1 MNQQTEII
9 NPQEAFE
16 HAIASN
22 ILSINQTDLNY
33 VGGFMYMYSKEGR
46 HYFKNIITRKYGF
59 DHQTILE
66 ATKSS

>member
-1 MNQQTEII
+1 MNQQTEMI

-16 HAIASN
+16 QAIASN
-22 ILSINQTDLNY
+22 ILSANQANLNY

-59 DHQTILE
+59 DYETIIE
-66 ATKSS
+66 TTK